1 MTTARNRP
9 SLPHKQDSDMFGVS
23 SQQLAY
29 ECNKLHK
36 RAHNLEI
43 ENALLQ
49 KQIDNLD
56 DETDKRFN
64 SLLARFNLHLAEQN
78 NPDK

>member
-1 MTTARNRP
+1 
-9 SLPHKQDSDMFGVS
+9 MFGVS
-23 SQQLAY
+23 QQQLAY

-36 RAHNLEI
+36 RVHNLEI

-64 SLLARFNLHLAEQN
+64 SLLARFNLHSAEQN